1 MTENN
6 TPSSAG
12 FHQYLEDDDDDDFV
26 DAPPTKKFNTEVE
39 GCMLLFLNL
48 L

>member
-6 TPSSAG
+6 TPNSAG

-26 DAPPTKKFNTEVE
+26 DAPPMKKFNIE
-39 GCMLLFLNL
+39 GYMLLFLNL